1 MRFKNSLAPKVA
13 EQDKRRIRVYCRY
26 TLRPITT
33 PRLVL
38 LAPPPNYPSCPVPRI
53 TRAPHIIHHRLETLQ
68 SWQFLKDIRDRALLL
83 ARDAVPPHKQQAQV
97 LEVPAFGSVLVAQAE
112 EEPSQIDAALVL
124 RRFIHNRGDEPRVT
138 LQPRWSSGRYD
149 AKWNPYN

>member
-13 EQDKRRIRVYCRY
+13 EQDKRRIGVYCRY